1 MKLAKNLERLGTE
14 SAFKILAEA
23 KKLEAEGKKIIH
35 LSLGQPDFK
44 SPKHV
49 VEATKKA
56 LDDGHHGYVLPNGT
70 IECREAVARKIKKL
84 YNADIDPERVIIM
97 PGGKPTM
104 YYAITLFG
112 EPGAEIIYP
121 DPGFPI
127 YESMINYTGAKAVSI
142 NMLENKG
149 FLINPEK
156 ILSLIN
162 NNTRLLILNNPNN
175 PTGAFTEK
183 NKIDQLAEGLKKF
196 PNVVIFS
203 DEIYSRQIFDG
214 KKMPTFFDY
223 PDLYDRLIVLDGWSK
238 AYSMTGWRLGWSVW
252 PEKLI
257 EQIIK
262 FCVNNHSCVNAAI
275 QYGGIAALDG
285 PDDSINFMMEKF
297 TKRRKLIYEG
307 LNDIQGIECT
317 MPGGGFYAFPKVIG
331 TGMNGKD
338 FAKKCLHDA
347 GVAIVPGT
355 AFGKKAIDYVRF
367 SFAASE
373 DNISKALENIK
384 KMLS

>member
-1 MKLAKNLERLGTE
+1 MKLAKNIERLGTE

-70 IECREAVARKIKKL
+70 IECRNAVTRKIKKL

-112 EPGAEIIYP
+112 EAGAEIIYP

-127 YESMINYTGAKAVSI
+127 YESMINYTGAKAVPI
-142 NMLENKG
+142 NMLENKD
-149 FLINPEK
+149 FSIDPEK

-183 NKIDQLAEGLKKF
+183 NKIDQLVEGLKKF
-196 PNVVIFS
+196 PNLAILS
-203 DEIYSRQIFDG
+203 DEIYSRQIYDE
-214 KKMPTFFDY
+214 KKMPTFFNY
-223 PDLYDRLIVLDGWSK
+223 PELYDRLIVLDGWSK
-238 AYSMTGWRLGWSVW
+238 AYSMTGWRLGWAVW
-252 PEKLI
+252 PEKLV
-257 EQIIK
+257 EHVVK

-275 QYGGIAALDG
+275 QFGGIAALDG
-285 PDDSINFMMEKF
+285 PDDSINMMMEKF
-297 TKRRKLIYEG
+297 TQRRKLIFEG
-307 LNDIQGIECT
+307 LNDINGIECV
-317 MPGGGFYAFPKVIG
+317 MPGGGFYAFPKVKG
-331 TGMNGKD
+331 TGMNGKE
-338 FAKKCLHDA
+338 FAKKCLHEA

-355 AFGKKAIDYVRF
+355 AFGKKAEDYVRF
-367 SFAASE
+367 SFAASQ

-384 KMLS
+384 KMLT

>member
-1 MKLAKNLERLGTE
+1 MKLAKNIQRLGTE

-23 KKLEAEGKKIIH
+23 KKLESEGKKIIH

-70 IECREAVARKIKKL
+70 IECRQAVTRKIKKL
-84 YNADIDPERVIIM
+84 YNKDIDPERVVIM

-127 YESMINYTGAKAVSI
+127 YESMINYTGAKPVPI
-142 NMLENKG
+142 NMLENKD
-149 FLINPEK
+149 FSINPEK

-162 NNTRLLILNNPNN
+162 ENTRLIILNNPNN
-175 PTGAFTEK
+175 PTGAFTDK
-183 NKIDQLAEGLKKF
+183 NKIDKLAEGLKKF
-196 PNVVIFS
+196 PNVAILS
-203 DEIYSRQIFDG
+203 DEIYSRQIFDE
-214 KKMPTFFDY
+214 KKMPTFFNY
-223 PDLYDRLIVLDGWSK
+223 PHLYDRLIVLDGWSK

-257 EQIIK
+257 EPVIK

-275 QYGGIAALDG
+275 QYGAIAALDG
-285 PDDSINFMMEKF
+285 PDDPINLMMEKF
-297 TKRRKLIYEG
+297 SKRRKLIFDG
-307 LNDIQGIECT
+307 LNDIEGIECV
-317 MPGGGFYAFPKVIG
+317 MPGGGFYAFPKVIE

-338 FAKKCLHDA
+338 FAKKCLHEA

-355 AFGKKAIDYVRF
+355 AFGKKAVNYVRF
-367 SFAASE
+367 SFAASQ
-373 DNISKALENIK
+373 DNISRALENIK

>member
-1 MKLAKNLERLGTE
+1 MKIAKNIQRLGTE
-14 SAFKILAEA
+14 SAFKILADA

-49 VEATKKA
+49 IDATKKA
-56 LDDGHHGYVLPNGT
+56 LDDGHHGYVLPNGI
-70 IECREAVARKIKKL
+70 IECRQAVTRKIKKL

-97 PGGKPTM
+97 PGAKPTM

-127 YESMINYTGAKAVSI
+127 YESMINYTGAKPVPI
-142 NMLENKG
+142 NMLENKD
-149 FLINPEK
+149 FSINPEK

-162 NNTRLLILNNPNN
+162 ENTRLIILNNPNN
-175 PTGAFTEK
+175 PTGAFTDK
-183 NKIDQLAEGLKKF
+183 NKIDKLAEGLKKF
-196 PNVVIFS
+196 PNVAILS
-203 DEIYSRQIFDG
+203 DEIYSRQIFDE
-214 KKMPTFFDY
+214 KKMPTFFNY
-223 PDLYDRLIVLDGWSK
+223 PHLYDRLIVLDGWSK

-257 EQIIK
+257 EPVIK

-275 QYGGIAALDG
+275 QYGAIAALDG
-285 PDDSINFMMEKF
+285 PDDPINLMMEKF
-297 TKRRKLIYEG
+297 SKRRKLIFDG
-307 LNDIQGIECT
+307 LNDIEGIECV
-317 MPGGGFYAFPKVIG
+317 MPGGGFYAFPKVIE

-338 FAKKCLHDA
+338 FAKKCLHEA

-355 AFGKKAIDYVRF
+355 AFGKKAVNYVRF
-367 SFAASE
+367 SFAASQ
-373 DNISKALENIK
+373 DNISRALENIK